1 MWPGYSSSEV
11 IHKLTFSA
19 FAYCCYCYHGKLRV
33 EVVDS
38 INRDLLVGELRLLT
52 APSFTFFSI
61 QVANVFW
68 QLHG

>member
-38 INRDLLVGELRLLT
+38 INRDLLVGVT
-52 APSFTFFSI
+52 AANSAQFHFLFAI